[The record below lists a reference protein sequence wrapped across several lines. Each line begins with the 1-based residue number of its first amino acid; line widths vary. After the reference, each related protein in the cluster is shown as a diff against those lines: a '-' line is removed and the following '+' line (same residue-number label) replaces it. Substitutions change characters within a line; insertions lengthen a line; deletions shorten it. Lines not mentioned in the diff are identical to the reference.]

1 MRFELLSIPLDS
13 INQRRFRIRAT
24 NLCALELDYVVIQL
38 PNGLV
43 AVTPKNAAI
52 YIYKAIGSGNSYTVR
67 NPNASPF

>member
-1 MRFELLSIPLDS
+1 MRFELLSIRLDS

-52 YIYKAIGSGNSYTVR
+52 YKAIGSGNSYTVR